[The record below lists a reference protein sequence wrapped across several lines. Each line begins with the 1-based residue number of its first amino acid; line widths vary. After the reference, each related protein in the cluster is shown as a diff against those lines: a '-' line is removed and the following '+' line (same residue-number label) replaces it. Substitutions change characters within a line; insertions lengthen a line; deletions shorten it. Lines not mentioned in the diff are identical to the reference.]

1 VADHLTN
8 PWPLLPE
15 SVRTVRTEAGS
26 DEIPSTHE
34 GDGDVTLPNAEPSPE
49 RTAGYRGT
57 VSAGS
62 FEWTFDEPEDLGGS
76 GRAPSPVDMLV
87 GALSACLSASI
98 GFQARKRDVPPTA

>member
-1 VADHLTN
+1 
-8 PWPLLPE
+8 
-15 SVRTVRTEAGS
+15 
-26 DEIPSTHE
+26 
-34 GDGDVTLPNAEPSPE
+34 
-49 RTAGYRGT
+49 